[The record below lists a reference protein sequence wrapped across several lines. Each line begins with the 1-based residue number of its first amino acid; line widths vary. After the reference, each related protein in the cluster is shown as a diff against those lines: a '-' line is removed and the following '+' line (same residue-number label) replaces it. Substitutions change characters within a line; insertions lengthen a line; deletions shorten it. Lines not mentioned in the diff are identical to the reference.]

1 MPCRAVYAALAL
13 ALLCYS
19 PASAGPVAV
28 RRAQDSLVVPYSAEG
43 RTVTATEERTEDGV
57 VYIYT
62 EYSDGSN
69 SKEAKDPGALIGS
82 LFGITSHAPQRSAP
96 AAAVVGAVWLT
107 CALLL
112 A

>member
-1 MPCRAVYAALAL
+1 ML

-43 RTVTATEERTEDGV
+43 RTVTSTEERTEDGV
-57 VYIYT
+57 VYIYK

-82 LFGITSHAPQRSAP
+82 LLGIPSHAPQRSAP